1 MHEAYAARGFRVVRV
16 PPLDVPLGAALNG
29 RPVSAEKKSGAF
41 AGRGGA
47 WVSLRELG
55 ASGRGQRVVVLEE
68 GQAMPLLVFVAGEF
82 RGRANGGSAP
92 DCRAADEGGG
102 EQDGGQ
108 AAAAADSMRAGV
120 AQVSRWNAHMSRS
133 VVHTG
138 YESVLVRSFAF
149 AYDIRAG
156 KYTGG
161 GRCRC
166 RSRGGGGQSD
176 RDDAVSRYDCRI
188 TKRSTLR
195 KNARLVD
202 ETLRHLIV
210 GADGMF
216 RRVVLEP
223 VTSTAAASG
232 QIFRDEGGSGGKI
245 RREGSRGVLPAALE
259 RTCRS

>member
-1 MHEAYAARGFRVVRV
+1 MKTRGPSLHEAYAARGFRVVRV
-16 PPLDVPLGAALNG
+16 PPLDVPLGAALDG

-82 RGRANGGSAP
+82 GEGERWVCAGPPSSGR
-92 DCRAADEGGG
+92 GGG

-133 VVHTG
+133 VVHTIRVG
-138 YESVLVRSFAF
+138 VARPFAF
-149 AYDIRAG
+149 AYDSRVG
-156 KYTGG
+156 KDTGG

-166 RSRGGGGQSD
+166 RSRGGGGQ
-176 RDDAVSRYDCRI
+176 AI
-188 TKRSTLR
+188 
-195 KNARLVD
+195 
-202 ETLRHLIV
+202 ETMR
-210 GADGMF
+210 F
-216 RRVVLEP
+216 R
-223 VTSTAAASG
+223 VTIAASP
-232 QIFRDEGGSGGKI
+232 REARSGRMRGWWT
-245 RREGSRGVLPAALE
+245 RRSA
-259 RTCRS
+259 T